1 MEIEEIKNDDDIG
14 KVLKLFLTKPQYR
27 ENESLIQDL
36 VDHVEGSFDLI
47 LYSKFVYIIMEYTE
61 TAIAYHMSIHQG
73 YIKEKIDTNDLIE
86 FIRWGNAKKGGSYNR
101 TILLKFCAAILETVY
116 INNRFDKIKGLTVE
130 DFLHYSLSE
139 LLTYKNNIQ
148 AQIMIEQNQIKT
160 IVEVCSNCFDSY
172 EEDAFPFFIFVK
184 ECCMYMLL
192 DFEDIEI
199 IVRALKKN
207 YIEKAND
214 ISLEF
219 SSEVELVT
227 DTLFLLGKVYE
238 VLIFAEMIGGGEVA
252 HQHVFENCD
261 VGRTLLTLSL
271 HCIDPKENFSY
282 DSMKYSHYPK
292 YLKEMSNLYFFP
304 FQNEQR
310 PFNKTMFDSLYRNV
324 NEEKI
329 KQIKNLSKEIFE
341 LRIDYKN
348 KTQSE
353 EKKKKFENLLNE
365 VVSYITERIKG

>member
-1 MEIEEIKNDDDIG
+1 
-14 KVLKLFLTKPQYR
+14 
-27 ENESLIQDL
+27 
-36 VDHVEGSFDLI
+36 
-47 LYSKFVYIIMEYTE
+47 
-61 TAIAYHMSIHQG
+61 
-73 YIKEKIDTNDLIE
+73 
-86 FIRWGNAKKGGSYNR
+86 
-101 TILLKFCAAILETVY
+101 
-116 INNRFDKIKGLTVE
+116 
-130 DFLHYSLSE
+130 
-139 LLTYKNNIQ
+139 
-148 AQIMIEQNQIKT
+148 MIEQNQIKT

-219 SSEVELVT
+219 SSE
-227 DTLFLLGKVYE
+227 
-238 VLIFAEMIGGGEVA
+238 
-252 HQHVFENCD
+252 

>member
-1 MEIEEIKNDDDIG
+1 
-14 KVLKLFLTKPQYR
+14 
-27 ENESLIQDL
+27 
-36 VDHVEGSFDLI
+36 
-47 LYSKFVYIIMEYTE
+47 
-61 TAIAYHMSIHQG
+61 
-73 YIKEKIDTNDLIE
+73 
-86 FIRWGNAKKGGSYNR
+86 
-101 TILLKFCAAILETVY
+101 
-116 INNRFDKIKGLTVE
+116 
-130 DFLHYSLSE
+130 
-139 LLTYKNNIQ
+139 
-148 AQIMIEQNQIKT
+148 MIEQNQIKT

-227 DTLFLLGKVYE
+227 DILFLLGKVYE
-238 VLIFAEMIGGGEVA
+238 VLI
-252 HQHVFENCD
+252 ENCD
-261 VGRTLLTLSL
+261 IGRTLLTLSL

-310 PFNKTMFDSLYRNV
+310 PFEKTMFDSLYRNV